1 MINKK
6 LEQLKFE
13 AECYELTRTLN
24 EYDRIY
30 NKGKNQIR
38 MNTPNNKKGE
48 SNSIVKSQNK
58 KDVSNI
64 KKYHKIKGFP
74 KSIILPTKAYLL
86 NYSLHAKREAIADC
100 YSPDNCQLPLWLN
113 FSEVEIFEIEVE
125 NLKVTK
131 VGCRISY
138 NDKLDLT
145 LIICITDYSVKTVW
159 FNLKS
164 DRHKTI
170 DLSKYNN
177 PNK

>member
-1 MINKK
+1 MKTKK
-6 LEQLKFE
+6 LKQLKFE

-24 EYDRIY
+24 EYDRIS
-30 NKGKNQIR
+30 NKGKNQIK
-38 MNTPNNKKGE
+38 MNQLNNKKTKHT
-48 SNSIVKSQNK
+48 SVIASQNEK
-58 KDVSNI
+58 SAYNI
-64 KKYHKIKGFP
+64 KRYHKSKGFP
-74 KSIILPTKAYLL
+74 KGVVLPTKAYLL
-86 NYSLHAKREAIADC
+86 NYSLHAKREAIADG
-100 YSPDNCQLPLWLN
+100 YSPENCQLPLWLN

-125 NLKVTK
+125 NLKITK